1 MENIKKIKS
10 KKLPKKNHQSIVI
23 GKNNINISNYKEKS
37 NKSFDIISYSKYNS
51 NTTKKNTNIKNR
63 NKELDNKSK
72 FLTNKK
78 LHNVINK
85 TKNNCSLYNL
95 NDIFNCRQSYPIRQ
109 NKNSKLIIYG
119 RLSLKRIL
127 NKKPKDINLTNNKIS
142 YNNVL
147 DKRASYRTKKNHSE
161 LKNRENDNNKKIE
174 TDKLNNNNSNAKM
187 IIKNK
192 KNKLRR
198 TDIFNNKKA
207 IYENLNIDT
216 DITEKKDENEIK
228 NKVIRHNTTIFTFE
242 KNNILFD
249 AIKKEKNSVSNNNNN
264 INELLRFSNISNI
277 NNNELFN
284 LNNRKASLEG
294 YESRELF
301 DEDQKLLEEMSNND
315 KKIKENKNEQISF
328 TPCLNCDKL
337 ISLEE
342 MDEHSNKCF
351 SNNKKNDFI
360 QRKSFNS
367 YNNQIN
373 IIENKLKNITE
384 YLIKQEKNGINN
396 NNIIKELKIIVEKI
410 LAIKENNS
418 SSIDNLNEINKNI
431 VELMEKYI
439 NDANNYALLS
449 RIKIILNEKIQL
461 FSEKNNKNIGIEENN
476 SKKLKENSTEENIS
490 EIETMEFYDLKKIL
504 DEKNL
509 KTNNLEKMINDAKNK
524 RLFLMEVLKVK
535 YQKINENKN
544 ENLISPEMLW
554 EEAVKKKIE
563 MKNWSQFI
571 FNELS
576 NPNKYLKKIKKKL

>member
-1 MENIKKIKS
+1 
-10 KKLPKKNHQSIVI
+10 
-23 GKNNINISNYKEKS
+23 
-37 NKSFDIISYSKYNS
+37 
-51 NTTKKNTNIKNR
+51 
-63 NKELDNKSK
+63 
-72 FLTNKK
+72 
-78 LHNVINK
+78 
-85 TKNNCSLYNL
+85 
-95 NDIFNCRQSYPIRQ
+95 
-109 NKNSKLIIYG
+109 
-119 RLSLKRIL
+119 
-127 NKKPKDINLTNNKIS
+127 
-142 YNNVL
+142 
-147 DKRASYRTKKNHSE
+147 
-161 LKNRENDNNKKIE
+161 
-174 TDKLNNNNSNAKM
+174 M

-228 NKVIRHNTTIFTFE
+228 NKVIRHNTTIFTSE

-301 DEDQKLLEEMSNND
+301 DEDQKLLEEMSNNEE
-315 KKIKENKNEQISF
+315 KIKENKNEQISF

-396 NNIIKELKIIVEKI
+396 NNIIKDLKNIVEKI
-410 LAIKENNS
+410 LAIKEINS
-418 SSIDNLNEINKNI
+418 SSIDNLNEINKKIN
-431 VELMEKYI
+431 ELMEICI

-461 FSEKNNKNIGIEENN
+461 FSDKNNKNIGIEENN